1 MYGLLGFVLLSTYL
15 QLVQYPRTVANNFIG
30 NFTYATIYTPNWSPS
45 MTVIAGLAP
54 LNAYS
59 KVPVSVIDIYY
70 QMFIKGILMDVTL
83 KKDVTPLSCRGAD
96 CTSFVLP
103 GGLDLVRLSDG
114 GPNSTLF
121 QGPDYNGQT
130 QAIIENAPGY
140 HLEFFP
146 IPEGYVFNQTED
158 CTTHNGTNN
167 EAIHICVAASGS
179 QILAGK
185 LLVFRVAKLLF

>member
-15 QLVQYPRTVANNFIG
+15 QLVQCPRSVANDSTG
-30 NFTYATIYTPNWSPS
+30 SFTYATIYTPDGSPL
-45 MTVIAGLAP
+45 MNVIAGLAP

-59 KVPVSVIDIYY
+59 KVPLSVIDIYY

-83 KKDVTPLSCRGAD
+83 KKDVTPLSCTGAD

-103 GGLDLVRLSDG
+103 GGLDLTRLFNG

-121 QGPDYNGQT
+121 QGPDYTGQT
-130 QAIIENAPGY
+130 QVIIENAPGY

-179 QILAGK
+179 QIFAGK
-185 LLVFRVAKLLF
+185 SSIF